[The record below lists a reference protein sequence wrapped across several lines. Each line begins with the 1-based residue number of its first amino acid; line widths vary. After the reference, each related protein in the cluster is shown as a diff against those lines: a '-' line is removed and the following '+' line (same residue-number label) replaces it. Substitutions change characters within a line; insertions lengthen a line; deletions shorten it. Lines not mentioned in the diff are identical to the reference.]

1 MGALSI
7 ILPLVLLAL
16 AIGWGFF
23 IGMRRTRARFFVV
36 LTCLILAIIVTVS
49 LRSVTFATLDAQLS
63 PLIEQANSEA
73 LTDLWDMLQGSKA
86 MQQILVSGGTALAA
100 PLVFA
105 ASFVGAS
112 VVSWI
117 ICYIVFII
125 AAIVRA
131 SSGRRRRRARP
142 ARTIIYAS
150 LQWIITLF
158 VLVTPVACYLA
169 CLPDMVDVA
178 ADTGMLQEMGITE
191 ADARQAAKDAESD
204 PLITVYNTLGG
215 KKIVASM
222 TSFTVGDEETTIG
235 KEMTAF
241 AKFGGSLLM
250 LSDSEI
256 KNYGTKEAELMETL
270 SSSFEDSLLLP
281 TIGGEII
288 WYATDAW
295 DNGEAFM
302 GIEKPDLGKDDT
314 TKMFAEAFDHILEAF
329 QSDARKTAN
338 LREDFATMAKLVKIM
353 AEDGVFSAMQESST
367 NALVNKLSN
376 GTTISDMVGVLHGN
390 SRFSVLVTD
399 ITNIGMRFIAEAL
412 QLPKNAEEIYNNFT
426 TEIAD
431 AVNEVRASGKS
442 ATELAAELKTA
453 LDNSGVEFT
462 TDSSVLELYATS
474 LLEDLGD
481 ETVTPADIEEYFKA
495 FGTVSSESTSAS
507 NGDGDVLY
515 LSEKKSSGRF
525 GNLTPEELRKNTM
538 VGIIQQF
545 LISLQTLAKQ
555 DLTQEAFTAQAKAE
569 MERLLSAS
577 DKYRSGDRGEKLR
590 EKLMAIIDEI
600 KPEAVQDDLAS
611 KAASLGDPKTMKTVL
626 VTEEDLLTGASNNSN
641 LTDEQK
647 QKDAEAIQKILSK
660 AVSIMETLNN
670 SDNGQSGLGGVS
682 DAISDLGAM
691 LDDLSGLSSGGE
703 DKSSKLATAVMQS
716 ETVRKSTGL
725 TPKESA
731 EMVDKMTKAGE
742 TGEKPKFEDTLA
754 SLSDGADI
762 IAKLKNNEK
771 ISEEETHKLLE
782 KMTPQMANALVVLI
796 NEDRMGDFGVKDES
810 KRAVSAELIRNLL
823 IEMGDSETY
832 GKDVY
837 AKETAG
843 VTKLFDLAMAAS
855 KQHSKTHLFAH
866 DGEDTDSVLGS
877 ADEVVSAI
885 LDSKM
890 VCRAVDNTMQQGK
903 DETKVNPFGL
913 KTANKDSKDYVAC
926 KEAIKKYAAAHPDF
940 EPDYIKST
948 CALFGIEY
956 DASEYDA

>member
-1 MGALSI
+1 MGAMSI
-7 ILPLVLLAL
+7 ILPLVVLAL

-36 LTCLILAIIVTVS
+36 LACLVFAIIMTVS
-49 LRSVTFATLDAQLS
+49 FRSVTFATLDAQLS
-63 PLIEQANSEA
+63 PLVKQADSEM
-73 LTDLWDMLQGSKA
+73 LTDLWDMIEGSKA
-86 MQQILVSGGTALAA
+86 MQQIAVSGGTALAA

-117 ICYIVFII
+117 ICYIIFII

-131 SSGRRRRRARP
+131 SSGKHRRRARP

-178 ADTGMLQEMGITE
+178 ADTGMLKEMGITE
-191 ADARQAAKDAESD
+191 ADARKAAEDAESD
-204 PLITVYNTLGG
+204 PLVTVYNALGG

-222 TSFTVGDEETTIG
+222 TSFTVGKEETTIG
-235 KEMTAF
+235 KEMTAL
-241 AKFGGSLLM
+241 AKFGGNLIR

-256 KNYGTKEAELMETL
+256 KNYGTKEAELMENL
-270 SSSFEDSLLLP
+270 SDCFEDSLLLP
-281 TIGGEII
+281 SIGGEII

-295 DNGEAFM
+295 DNGESFM

-329 QSDARKTAN
+329 QSDARNTDN
-338 LREDFATMAKLVKIM
+338 LREDFATVASLVKIM

-367 NALVNKLSN
+367 NALIDKLSN

-412 QLPKNAEEIYNNFT
+412 QLPKNAEEIYKNFT

-462 TDSSVLELYATS
+462 TDTSVLELYATS
-474 LLEDLGD
+474 LLEDLDDLGD
-481 ETVTPADIEEYFKA
+481 ETVTPEDIEEYFKA
-495 FGTVSSESTSAS
+495 FGTVSGESTSAS
-507 NGDGDVLY
+507 SGDGDVLY
-515 LSEKKSSGRF
+515 LSEKKNGGLF
-525 GNLTPEELRKNTM
+525 GHLTQEELRKNTM
-538 VGIIQQF
+538 AGITQQF
-545 LISLQTLAKQ
+545 LASLQTLAKQ
-555 DLTQEAFTAQAKAE
+555 NLTQEAFTEQAKAE
-569 MERLLSAS
+569 MERLLNAS
-577 DKYRSGDRGEKLR
+577 DKYRSGKRGEELR
-590 EKLMAIIDEI
+590 EKLMAIIDEM
-600 KPEAVQDDLAS
+600 KSEAVQEDLVS
-611 KAASLGDPKTMKTVL
+611 KAASLGDPKTMKTAL
-626 VTEEDLLTGASNNSN
+626 VTEEDLLTGASDSSS

-647 QKDAEAIQKILSK
+647 RRDAEAIQKIFSK
-660 AVSIMETLNN
+660 ASSIKEALDN
-670 SDNGQSGLGGVS
+670 SDNSQSGLGGVS
-682 DAISDLGAM
+682 DAIGDLGAM
-691 LDDLSGLSSGGE
+691 LDDLSGLSSVGE
-703 DKSSKLATAVMQS
+703 DKTNKLATAVMQS

-725 TPKESA
+725 TPKEAA
-731 EMVDKMTKAGE
+731 EMVNKMTEAGE
-742 TGEKPKFEDTLA
+742 NGEKPKFEDTLA

-823 IEMGDSETY
+823 REMGDSKTY

-855 KQHSKTHLFAH
+855 KQNGKTHLFTH
-866 DGEDTDSVLGS
+866 DSEDTDGVLGS

-885 LDSKM
+885 LGSKM

-913 KTANKDSKDYVAC
+913 KTAHKDSKDYTAC
-926 KEAIKKYAAAHPDF
+926 KEAIEKYAAAHP
-940 EPDYIKST
+940 ELNPDYIKSV

-956 DASEYDA
+956 DA